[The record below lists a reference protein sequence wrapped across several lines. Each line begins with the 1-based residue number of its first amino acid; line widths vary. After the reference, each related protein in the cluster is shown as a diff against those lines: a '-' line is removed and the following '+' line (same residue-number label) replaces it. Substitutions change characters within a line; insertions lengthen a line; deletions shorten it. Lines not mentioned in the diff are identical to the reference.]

1 MCWPVCLW
9 ALEANINSAWVLELC
24 TILERKS
31 RVDTHKASW
40 AQNTLLS
47 SIYRFWL
54 SETFILSLQWSHEV
68 ENLRK
73 KNVCDHVH
81 QEKCCQ
87 RLEKFLFLIA
97 LHLRIQLLSKDL
109 VSFKK
114 HTHTDKQALYIWC
127 SVFWGQADLK
137 KAGVVWSEAGA
148 GSSGSW
154 AWFITS
160 HRVEAGTAGKWVN
173 TPTQPSHCAA
183 PALRIKFKSLFKAST
198 KAGWSSLCPGSALTK
213 NEMSQVTK
221 PLTASNILRTV
232 LPAASEKGG
241 RRDEI
246 PNQPG
251 EKTNRAI

>member
-73 KNVCDHVH
+73 KNVYDHVH

-137 KAGVVWSEAGA
+137 KQVLFGVRLELGVLG
-148 GSSGSW
+148 
-154 AWFITS
+154 
-160 HRVEAGTAGKWVN
+160 
-173 TPTQPSHCAA
+173 
-183 PALRIKFKSLFKAST
+183 
-198 KAGWSSLCPGSALTK
+198 PGLD
-213 NEMSQVTK
+213 
-221 PLTASNILRTV
+221 L
-232 LPAASEKGG
+232 LPATGWRLAQLENGLIHPPSPHTVPLPLWG
-241 RRDEI
+241 
-246 PNQPG
+246 
-251 EKTNRAI
+251 